1 MPSTVNKTG
10 ENPFTL
16 RDGVYAVNVCDT
28 VRFEY
33 GCFSRKCY
41 LHVYLSANIMKTIFA
56 LSHVF

>member
-33 GCFSRKCY
+33 GCCSRKCY